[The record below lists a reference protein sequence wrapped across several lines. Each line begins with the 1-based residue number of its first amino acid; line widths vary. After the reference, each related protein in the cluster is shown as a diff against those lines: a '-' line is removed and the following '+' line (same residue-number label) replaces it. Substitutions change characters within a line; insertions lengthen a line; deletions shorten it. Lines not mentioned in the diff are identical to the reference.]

1 MAILNPHPASNP
13 ESRLLKLLGAKPE
26 PGPAERAIF
35 RRAKVWCARA
45 AWIPGIRLMAVCNSA
60 TFFAADAE
68 SDIDLFVV
76 TAPRRMWL
84 VRFLLTAFFQIC
96 GVRRHGNKV
105 AGRFCLSFFCT
116 TDALNFSKIALPNGD
131 PYLEAWVPRIVP
143 VLDIGG
149 TADTFWDASA
159 AWAPTAPERRNANR
173 ALGFGKSL
181 PPAKGGAGGLDAAE
195 GGNMRT
201 YIANPLNPPC
211 SPTGSL
217 RYQGEVN
224 TAHSGK
230 LSGLLDAADALL
242 EKILLP
248 RTLRH
253 WEKLGRPWGVVVT
266 ASMLKFH
273 DKDRRKEFRDRL
285 GKET

>member
-1 MAILNPHPASNP
+1 M
-13 ESRLLKLLGAKPE
+13 LGAKPE

-35 RRAKVWCARA
+35 ARA
-45 AWIPGIRLMAVCNSA
+45 RTWARRCAWIPGIRLMAVCNSA

-84 VRFLLTAFFQIC
+84 VRSLLTAFFQLC

-116 TDALNFSKIALPNGD
+116 ADALDFSKIALPDGD
-131 PYLEAWVPRIVP
+131 PYLEAWAPRIVP

-149 TADTFWDASA
+149 TADAFWDANA
-159 AWAPTAPERRNANR
+159 AWAPTSLERRNANR
-173 ALGFGKSL
+173 ALGGGTPL
-181 PPAKGGAGGLDAAE
+181 PAGRAPKWAE
-195 GGNMRT
+195 W
-201 YIANPLNPPC
+201 I
-211 SPTGSL
+211 
-217 RYQGEVN
+217 
-224 TAHSGK
+224 
-230 LSGLLDAADALL
+230 LDAADALL
-242 EKILLP
+242 EKILRP

-266 ASMLKFH
+266 SSMLKFH
-273 DKDRRKEFRDRL
+273 DKDRRKKIREEL
-285 GKET
+285 AAA